1 MRFRFLG
8 MLRMLSTCL
17 MKGMDERED
26 FIVCFCLIQSRL
38 SGPFCCCCCCCCCFS
53 TCDDFVILLCLFVQN
68 SDRAEVRISL
78 FRVIYSFLIL
88 SLLSA

>member
-38 SGPFCCCCCCCCCFS
+38 SGPFCCCCCCCC
-53 TCDDFVILLCLFVQN
+53 LLFYL
-68 SDRAEVRISL
+68 
-78 FRVIYSFLIL
+78 
-88 SLLSA
+88 

>member
-8 MLRMLSTCL
+8 KLSTCL

-38 SGPFCCCCCCCCCFS
+38 SGPFCCAVADVDF
-53 TCDDFVILLCLFVQN
+53 DDFFYFIVLCLFV
-68 SDRAEVRISL
+68 SEFGPGRSAH
-78 FRVIYSFLIL
+78 
-88 SLLSA
+88 LLV